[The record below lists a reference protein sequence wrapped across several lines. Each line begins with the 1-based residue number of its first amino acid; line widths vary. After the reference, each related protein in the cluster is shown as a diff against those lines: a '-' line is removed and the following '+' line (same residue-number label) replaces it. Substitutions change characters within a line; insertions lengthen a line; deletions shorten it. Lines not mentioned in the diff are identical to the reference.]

1 MTPELSALAWAAILG
16 IVHILAPAFFRTQ
29 QYGIA
34 WNASARDA
42 AMEPPTPI
50 AGRLA
55 RAQAN
60 FYESFPLFAAAVLII
75 YVADLESAGTGIA
88 AWAWLAARVAYLPIY
103 ASGVP
108 YVRGIVWIVSLLALV
123 TLLLRPLLA

>member
-1 MTPELSALAWAAILG
+1 MTSELTALAWAAILA

-29 QYGIA
+29 QYGMA
-34 WNASARDA
+34 WNASPRDA
-42 AMEPPTPI
+42 AVDPPAPV

-75 YVADLESAGTGIA
+75 YVADLESEGTAIA
-88 AWAWLAARVAYLPIY
+88 AWVWLAARVAYLPVY

-108 YVRGIVWIVSLLALV
+108 YVRGIVWIVSLLALI